1 MSLYQ
6 IQNFI
11 NGKKTTGAGA
21 EMVTLNPAT
30 NTVLAKGHESTVG
43 DVDAAVKAAR
53 AGFEIWKNTP
63 AAERARILFKAAQIL
78 RDRNDELAL
87 LETRDT
93 GRAIQETEIVDV
105 ISGVECLEY
114 FAGVAGS
121 LIW

>member
-11 NGKKTTGAGA
+11 NGKKTQGSGA

-30 NTVLAKGHESTVG
+30 NTVLAKGHESTAA

-63 AAERARILFKAAQIL
+63 AVPFRKPKL
-78 RDRNDELAL
+78 
-87 LETRDT
+87 
-93 GRAIQETEIVDV
+93 
-105 ISGVECLEY
+105 SM
-114 FAGVAGS
+114 
-121 LIW
+121 

>member
-11 NGKKTTGAGA
+11 NGKKVAGSGA

-30 NTVLAKGHESTVG
+30 NTVLAKGYESTAS

-63 AAERARILFKAAQIL
+63 AAARARVLFKAAQIL

-87 LETRDT
+87 VETRDT

-114 FAGVAGS
+114 FAGIA
-121 LIW
+121 